1 MNEKKSFLS
10 VREMVEMALLVSL
23 AIVLDLDGL
32 KISLGA
38 NGGSIG
44 FTMLPLFILAY
55 RHGFIKSLIG
65 VGVVYGV
72 VTNLLD
78 GWGFIYY
85 PFDYFVAYG
94 CSISVA
100 SLFIKYIL
108 RKKDSKTSYLV
119 NYGFLTLSVLVAG
132 VIRVIG
138 HTISSMVFYE
148 YTLDAALAY
157 NIPYVGPSILIC
169 LIVLYMLY
177 PTLLLLNKMFPTSF
191 LKKIYS

>member
-1 MNEKKSFLS
+1 MGRKKSFLS
-10 VREMVEMALLVSL
+10 VKEMVEIALLVSL
-23 AIVLDLDGL
+23 AVVLDLDGL

-44 FTMLPLFILAY
+44 FTMLPLFILAF
-55 RHGFIKSLIG
+55 RHGFVKTLIG

-72 VTNLLD
+72 ATNLLD

-94 CSISVA
+94 CSLAVA
-100 SLFIKYIL
+100 SLFSKFIS
-108 RKKDSKTSYLV
+108 RKTNGKLTYLI
-119 NYGFLTLSVLVAG
+119 NNGFMSIGVLLAG
-132 VIRVIG
+132 IIRVIG

-148 YTLDAALAY
+148 YTLGAALAY

-169 LIVLYMLY
+169 LVVLYMLY
-177 PTLLLLNKMFPTSF
+177 PTLIVLNKMYPTSF
-191 LKKIYS
+191 LKKINA